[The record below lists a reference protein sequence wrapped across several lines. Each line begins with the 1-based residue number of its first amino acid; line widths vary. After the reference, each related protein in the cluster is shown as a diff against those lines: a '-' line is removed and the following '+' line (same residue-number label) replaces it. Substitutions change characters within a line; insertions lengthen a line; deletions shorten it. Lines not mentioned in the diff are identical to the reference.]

1 MSTNNITDLETLI
14 LNTIDDLKDNP
25 NCNIPQ
31 ARAISSLAGQA
42 LRIQLV
48 KIAAARLS
56 GNKPNLPFMDD
67 GKTIEGK
74 VATRRIANKPRQRG
88 KAV

>member
-31 ARAISSLAGQA
+31 ARAISSLAEIIFA
-42 LRIQLV
+42 CSRMSFINSVILV
-48 KIAAARLS
+48 S
-56 GNKPNLPFMDD
+56 CF
-67 GKTIEGK
+67 
-74 VATRRIANKPRQRG
+74 
-88 KAV
+88 